1 MRVWNMALKGAENF
15 RRFSAVFRSSGGWC
29 QCGPTDA
36 AVSVRKTTRFCG
48 SLRKTKNGNPQRN
61 PFICN
66 AFSVFAE
73 NAENLTEKSLKEEI
87 KTSVQKNGFFWREAT
102 VLNFFR
108 IFRSGPR
115 GTFFSTP
122 KIP

>member
-1 MRVWNMALKGAENF
+1 
-15 RRFSAVFRSSGGWC
+15 
-29 QCGPTDA
+29 
-36 AVSVRKTTRFCG
+36 
-48 SLRKTKNGNPQRN
+48 LRKTKNGNPQRN

-66 AFSVFAE
+66 AFDVFAE
-73 NAENLTEKSLKEEI
+73 NAENLTEKYLKEEI
-87 KTSVQKNGFFWREAT
+87 KTSVQRNGFFWREAT